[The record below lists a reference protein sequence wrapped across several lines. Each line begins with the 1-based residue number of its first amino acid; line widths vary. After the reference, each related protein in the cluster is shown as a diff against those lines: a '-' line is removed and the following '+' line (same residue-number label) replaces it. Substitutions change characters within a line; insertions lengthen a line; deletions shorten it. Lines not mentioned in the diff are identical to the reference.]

1 MPDKAVAVVVPGS
14 GSRENRM
21 LSSTTTG
28 GGGGVGGVGV
38 GVVFLV
44 HEMFKA
50 TIIINEKAK
59 DRLTMVCFFIKLS
72 RFEGLPN
79 IPWTKISVSV
89 I

>member
-44 HEMFKA
+44 HEMVKA

-59 DRLTMVCFFIKLS
+59 DLLTMVCFFIKLS

-79 IPWTKISVSV
+79 IPWTKISISV